1 MAKDLFYSLDLNLLR
16 TFMVLYQEKN
26 MRKASKRLFVS
37 QPAISQA
44 LQKLRHHFGDEL
56 FVKVPTLYQE
66 KNMRKASKRLFVSQP
81 AISQALQKLRHHFGD
96 ELFVKVPTGLEATP
110 FTETVLTAITPH
122 LDGLASAL
130 NQTYEFNPIE
140 LSGHIKIALSPIV
153 MASLTG
159 TLFTQFLTQA
169 PNCTIELVGWNKDTF
184 TNIQQGTIDF
194 GVNLEQ
200 NIPQNISCKK
210 LVELTGKLIVRRD
223 HPIDKQ
229 TVTAKDLE
237 PYPIASIITP
247 GWNDNFTHAA
257 QLMEK
262 EGATPTV
269 GFRSEIILAVI
280 DIVQHTNYFM
290 PHSNLFPLAQYPNL
304 RALNILV
311 AGVCSSDLIIAIR
324 NCHVKQGI
332 NF

>member
-16 TFMVLYQEKN
+16 TFMV
-26 MRKASKRLFVS
+26 
-37 QPAISQA
+37 
-44 LQKLRHHFGDEL
+44 
-56 FVKVPTLYQE
+56 LYQE

-130 NQTYEFNPIE
+130 NQTHEFNPIE
-140 LSGHIKIALSPIV
+140 LSGRIKIALSPIV

-159 TLFTQFLTQA
+159 ALFTRFITQA
-169 PNCTIELVGWNKDTF
+169 PNCTIELVGWNRDTF
-184 TNIQQGTIDF
+184 TDLQQGTIDF

-200 NIPQNISCKK
+200 NVPQNISCKK
-210 LVELTGKLIVRRD
+210 LVELTGKLIVRRG

-269 GFRSEIILAVI
+269 GFRSEIMLAVI
-280 DIVQHTNYFM
+280 DIVQHTDYFM
-290 PHSNLFPLAQYPNL
+290 PHSNLFPLAQYPTL

-311 AGVCSSDLIIAIR
+311 AGQPFTHGVFSYYHSRNRNNPLMHWIHHEIKTVLENQLSDNLSLSP
-324 NCHVKQGI
+324 K
-332 NF
+332 